1 MPSSSVSASAAST
14 ASKAIS
20 PSTISKAFKILSFP
34 TIGSIYPKLWFDKIP
49 EPARFVTSAGLGNI
63 IFFYIDIVLYDLVI
77 HPLSV
82 YDYDKIIHSSG
93 GSQTITSASSTS
105 STATS
110 STSTSA
116 TSATKAVSPIIKG
129 IVLLLLPYKKGLQKN
144 KESIS
149 FFISYLIQILA
160 QHFLN
165 AFFVYGLDSIDT
177 KDKYISTL
185 VVTYSS

>member
-20 PSTISKAFKILSFP
+20 PSTISKAFKILPFP

-105 STATS
+105 STSATS
-110 STSTSA
+110 

>member
-105 STATS
+105 STSATS
-110 STSTSA
+110 